1 MGHPAFTMLN
11 PNRVRAL
18 VGAFAH
24 GNPALFHDLSGAGYA
39 FVTDR
44 VLELD
49 ALNPQV
55 AARMMAPL
63 SRWRRY
69 DSDRQTL
76 MRQQLER
83 LRAQAELSSDVGEI
97 VQKSLN

>member
-1 MGHPAFTMLN
+1 MRN

-18 VGAFAH
+18 IGVFAH
-24 GNPALFHDLSGAGYA
+24 GNPACFHDLSGAGYA
-39 FVTDR
+39 FVADR

-55 AARMMAPL
+55 AARMISPL

-69 DSDRQTL
+69 DGD
-76 MRQQLER
+76 RQQLMRRQLER
-83 LRAQAELSSDVGEI
+83 IQARENLSPDVGEI
-97 VQKSLN
+97 VQKSL